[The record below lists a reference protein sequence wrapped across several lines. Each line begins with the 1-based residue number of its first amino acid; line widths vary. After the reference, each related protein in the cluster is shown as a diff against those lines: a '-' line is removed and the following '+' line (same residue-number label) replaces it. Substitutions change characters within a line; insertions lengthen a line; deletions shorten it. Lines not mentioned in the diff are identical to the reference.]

1 MIKLIKRV
9 ILILI
14 AFVLV
19 YSGVVSYLIYS
30 GTQMVP
36 EQEADT
42 MIILGAKV
50 WGDQNNPR
58 VSPVLKERLDA
69 GIIYLNANQNTLV
82 IVSGGQGDDEPIS
95 EAEMMARY
103 LIENGIVESRIIK
116 EDQSESTQENLLFSK
131 DKKELGKTVVVSSD
145 YHVYRALLFAS
156 RLKIEDVSGLPA
168 ESKTSVKN
176 SNFIR
181 EFVALSYYLVTP

>member
-69 GIIYLNANQNTLV
+69 GII
-82 IVSGGQGDDEPIS
+82 I
-95 EAEMMARY
+95 
-103 LIENGIVESRIIK
+103 
-116 EDQSESTQENLLFSK
+116 
-131 DKKELGKTVVVSSD
+131 
-145 YHVYRALLFAS
+145 
-156 RLKIEDVSGLPA
+156 
-168 ESKTSVKN
+168 
-176 SNFIR
+176 
-181 EFVALSYYLVTP
+181 